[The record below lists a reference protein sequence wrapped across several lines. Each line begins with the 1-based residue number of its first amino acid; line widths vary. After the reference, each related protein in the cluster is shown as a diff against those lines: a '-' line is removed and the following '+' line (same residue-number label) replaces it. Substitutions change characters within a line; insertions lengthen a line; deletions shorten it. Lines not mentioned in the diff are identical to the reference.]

1 MQAEIKIEPVPK
13 LDKVLRV
20 AFASVKRDIHNLRGE
35 FDHLEDKVHS
45 SLDVFQKKLDST
57 TKSTE
62 REVRE
67 RTQALEK
74 LSKQSHT
81 QLEKE
86 IASIA
91 KSTEKFIKQTN
102 EKIMDWNV
110 KIRGVSK
117 TEAIVKDMQIEIKHF
132 HQLKNEFEKL
142 DALQKHLHKLE
153 SSVIGKDEYEKELT
167 SMKQLMEKTVDKLN
181 INIQIAAEKQSSEL
195 VKQQKEIETKIF
207 TVDERIDKVAASVAK
222 IDKISQDK
230 SLITKT
236 KQLET
241 IYDAHQKHIDGLKQA
256 LMDQQAN
263 AKAEHD
269 EIRALISGSEKSALS
284 QKDIDL
290 RAASIENDQKAFA
303 DNVQKQLSTIQ
314 VEIKKALEQ
323 GAKGYQTELAKQK
336 KDDLARMKEL
346 EKHIAKLEKGLEKCS
361 NKKSAVV
368 TKVKTIKEEKPKKEK
383 KPKGPT
389 LWRRFVDFLV
399 EDIDEDKDSKL
410 AEFDRKKGEK
420 FEIKEITELK

>member
-13 LDKVLRV
+13 LDKALRV

-45 SLDVFQKKLDST
+45 SLDIFQKKLDST

-74 LSKQSHT
+74 LSKQSHA

-86 IASIA
+86 SEAIA

-110 KIRGVSK
+110 KVRNISK
-117 TEAIVKDMQIEIKHF
+117 TEKIVKDMEIEVKHF
-132 HQLKNEFEKL
+132 HVLKGEFEKL
-142 DALQKHLHKLE
+142 NALQKHLHKLE
-153 SSVIGKDEYEKELT
+153 SSVIGKDDYEKELA

-181 INIQIAAEKQSSEL
+181 INIQIASEKQSTEL

-207 TVDERIDKVAASVAK
+207 TVDERIDKVLDSMAK
-222 IDKISQDK
+222 LDKLAEDK
-230 SLITKT
+230 TLINKT

-241 IYDAHQKHIDGLKQA
+241 IYDEQQKHIDGIKQA
-256 LMDQQAN
+256 LKAQQES
-263 AKAEHD
+263 AKIEHD
-269 EIRALISGSEKSALS
+269 EIRALIVGNEKSSLK
-284 QKDIDL
+284 QKDIDI
-290 RAASIENDQKAFA
+290 RVASIENDQKAFA
-303 DNVQKQLSTIQ
+303 DAVQKQLTTIQ
-314 VEIKKALEQ
+314 QEIKKTLDQ
-323 GAKGYQTELAKQK
+323 GSKDFLTQLTKQK
-336 KDDLARMKEL
+336 KEDESRIKEL
-346 EKHIAKLEKGLEKCS
+346 EKHVAKLERGLEKCS
-361 NKKSAVV
+361 NKKFAAP
-368 TKVKTIKEEKPKKEK
+368 KNIKETKEKPQKEK

-389 LWRRFVDFLV
+389 LWRRFIDFLV
-399 EDIDEDKDSKL
+399 EDIEEDKDAKL
-410 AEFDRKKGEK
+410 SEFDRKKGDK
-420 FEIKEITELK
+420 FEIKEIKELK